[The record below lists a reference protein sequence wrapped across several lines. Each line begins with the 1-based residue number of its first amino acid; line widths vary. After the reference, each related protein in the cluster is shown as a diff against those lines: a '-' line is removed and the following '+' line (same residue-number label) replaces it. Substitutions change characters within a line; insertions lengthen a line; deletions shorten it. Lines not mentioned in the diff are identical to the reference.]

1 MDIKEA
7 LRMVEAENSYFG
19 IEEDSN
25 ERFAAALMA
34 FKGLH
39 SLIAGQHSPSTTLD
53 HIKSDHLTCLLRLIG
68 REFQE
73 VLNSRLEGGKWKTN

>member
-1 MDIKEA
+1 MNIEEA
-7 LRMVEAENSYFG
+7 LRLVEAENNYFS

-25 ERFAAALMA
+25 ERFAAALLA
-34 FKGLH
+34 FKGLD
-39 SLIAGQHSPSTTLD
+39 SLIAGQYSPTATLD